1 MIYMYTADTDTDTD
15 TDTEFKPTI
24 FYFEDPCHLTS
35 KFKKIKYIFDNNIQY
50 ISDLI
55 GTDWLYKWTPNV
67 PIFISAQT
75 GRGKN
80 YFIQNTMIPK
90 ILKHNRQR
98 NDDKKILVLS
108 NRIALNHQNKIELAK
123 IIDIYLNNNN
133 FYENTLQK
141 LTDEQINTFNNFGN
155 VLISSYHQLLNNNL
169 LDNNYAF
176 VILDECHFFTQDSLF
191 NADTSKILD
200 AIINKCKNSIRIYL
214 SATLNDVL
222 PIILEKDV
230 FKAFE
235 QSPYEIYINEYN
247 HNEYNLIF
255 SAKKDKVLP
264 FYYDISSINTLINTS
279 KIKFISNNY
288 DSLSVKFFDE
298 QQNEITPYYD
308 NLAIVYDLEPNYNYI
323 KTHLIKNNNDA
334 LIDKISHTHSKDS
347 KWIIFVKSK
356 KEGIILKEKLN
367 QKQISSEFISSES
380 KTKSNTAYQQ
390 IIKECKFDVEVL
402 ISTAVIDNG
411 VNIKDKAVKNIA
423 ISIFDYTSF
432 IQMLGRVRPT
442 EEQEINLYLFDFSI
456 NKIEQ
461 NINKTYNKLLEYLY
475 FDSLSSDKQLEH
487 YINNLNSGSLMT
499 SFKYDSETK
508 EVYHSKFLIDK
519 LLNTI
524 YNLVSFIR
532 NLDSNFKLKESN
544 LHQKNKLIYDLED
557 IGPEKKLSLFQQ
569 KRLLVLKDN
578 IFPKKRELYIEPSI
592 INDTYIEDIFYSIYG
607 YREKESPNKTLNLY
621 DELTTQQ
628 YFYLNRIKFF
638 MEKIIEL
645 NKKLH
650 SFCINLPIKSKN
662 EIDEIK
668 KYRENL
674 IPKIEKYVKLFNH
687 NDLSFDYKDIPYS
700 PIIYQQLLWLEKF
713 ELDSIESSDNPSLTK
728 EKLIEELNQ
737 FAVSKQ
743 EYSEAQTNNA
753 DRNKLLLNKGFL
765 SSDKDNVSIY
775 QKIQELIT
783 NVKGKG
789 DFKTTKKINDFFS
802 KQNIPF
808 EIISEQ
814 ITTDKKT
821 YWIILKLE

>member
-80 YFIQNTMIPK
+80 YFIQNTMIPE
-90 ILKHNRQR
+90 ILKHNRQC
-98 NDDKKILVLS
+98 NDNKKILVLS

-123 IIDIYLNNNN
+123 IIDIYLNNNK
-133 FYENTLQK
+133 FYENTLQR

-169 LDNNYAF
+169 LDDNYAF

-200 AIINKCKNSIRIYL
+200 AIIDKCKDSIRVYL

-222 PIILEKDV
+222 PIILRKDIFRE
-230 FKAFE
+230 FKY
-235 QSPYEIYINEYN
+235 SPYTIYTYEYSPN
-247 HNEYNLIF
+247 YTFDLMHF
-255 SAKKDKVLP
+255 AKNNGVLP
-264 FYYDISSINTLINTS
+264 F
-279 KIKFISNNY
+279 NY
-288 DSLSVKFFDE
+288 DKIWFDCRYSTYISAKFYDE

-308 NLAIVYDLEPNYNYI
+308 NIAVVYDLEPNYSYI

-356 KEGIILKEKLN
+356 KEGETLKEKLY

-432 IQMLGRVRPT
+432 IQMLGRIRPT
-442 EEQEINLYLFDFSI
+442 EGQEINLYLFDFSI

-461 NINKTYNKLLEYLY
+461 NINKTYNELLEHLY

-487 YINNLNSGSLMT
+487 YISNLNSGSLMT
-499 SFKYDSETK
+499 GFKYDSETK
-508 EVYHSKFLIDK
+508 EVYHSMFLIDK

-524 YNLVSFIR
+524 YNLVPFIR
-532 NLDSNFKLKESN
+532 NLDSTFKLKESN
-544 LHQKNKLIYDLED
+544 LYQKNKLIYNLED
-557 IGPEKKLSLFQQ
+557 ISSQERLSLFQQ
-569 KRLLVLKDN
+569 KCLLVLKDN

-592 INDTYIEDIFYSIYG
+592 INDKYIEDIFYSIYG

>member
-1 MIYMYTADTDTDTD
+1 MLN
-15 TDTEFKPTI
+15 TI
-24 FYFEDPCHLTS
+24 LEVHINDPLHLTS
-35 KFKKIKYIFDNNIQY
+35 KFEDIKFIFDDKIKYASN
-50 ISDLI
+50 LI

-67 PIFISAQT
+67 PVFISAQT

-80 YFIQNTMIPK
+80 FFIQNTIVPE
-90 ILKHNRQR
+90 ILKHNRR
-98 NDDKKILVLS
+98 CNDNQKILILS

-123 IIDIYLNNNN
+123 IIDIHSDKNIS
-133 FYENTLQK
+133 YENTLQK
-141 LTDEQINTFNNFGN
+141 LTDEQINSFNNFG
-155 VLISSYHQLLNNNL
+155 VIKVSSYHQLLNNNL
-169 LDNNYAF
+169 LDDEYTF
-176 VILDECHFFTQDSLF
+176 VIIDECHFFTQDSLF

-200 AIINKCKNSIRIYL
+200 AIIDKCKNSIRIYT
-214 SATLNDVL
+214 SATLDDVL
-222 PIILEKDV
+222 PVILKKDIPEK
-230 FKAFE
+230 FE
-235 QSPYEIYINEYN
+235 ENPYKFFCQKPPNLYYKKFLLTNTIPKNILPFSDKINIQSIMINYN
-247 HNEYNLIF
+247 YYMNLI
-255 SAKKDKVLP
+255 K
-264 FYYDISSINTLINTS
+264 FY
-279 KIKFISNNY
+279 
-288 DSLSVKFFDE
+288 DE
-298 QQNEITPYYD
+298 QQNEITPYY
-308 NLAIVYDLEPNYNYI
+308 NYTAIIYDLEPNYSYI
-323 KTHLIKNNNDA
+323 KTHLIKNNDNA

-356 KEGIILKEKLN
+356 KEGETLKEKLN

-461 NINKTYNKLLEYLY
+461 NINKTYNELLEHLY
-475 FDSLSSDKQLEH
+475 FYSLSSDKQLEH
-487 YINNLNSGSLMT
+487 YISNLNSGSLMT
-499 SFKYDSETK
+499 GFKYDSETK
-508 EVYHSKFLIDK
+508 EVYHSMFLIDK

-524 YNLVSFIR
+524 YNLIPFIR

>member
-1 MIYMYTADTDTDTD
+1 MLN
-15 TDTEFKPTI
+15 TI
-24 FYFEDPCHLTS
+24 LEVHINDPLHLTS
-35 KFKKIKYIFDNNIQY
+35 KFEDIKFIFDDKIKYASN
-50 ISDLI
+50 LI

-67 PIFISAQT
+67 PVFISAQT

-80 YFIQNTMIPK
+80 FFIQNTIVPE
-90 ILKHNRQR
+90 ILKHNRR
-98 NDDKKILVLS
+98 CNDNQKILILS

-123 IIDIYLNNNN
+123 IIDIHSDKNIS
-133 FYENTLQK
+133 YENTLQK
-141 LTDEQINTFNNFGN
+141 LTDEQINSFNNFG
-155 VLISSYHQLLNNNL
+155 VIKVSSYHQLLNNNL
-169 LDNNYAF
+169 LDDEYTF
-176 VILDECHFFTQDSLF
+176 VIIDECHFFTQDSLF

-200 AIINKCKNSIRIYL
+200 AIIDKCKNSIRIYT
-214 SATLNDVL
+214 SATLDDVL
-222 PIILEKDV
+222 PVILKKDIPEK
-230 FKAFE
+230 FE
-235 QSPYEIYINEYN
+235 ENPYKFFCQKPPNLYYKKFLLTNTIPKNILPFSDKINIQSIMINYN
-247 HNEYNLIF
+247 YYMNLI
-255 SAKKDKVLP
+255 K
-264 FYYDISSINTLINTS
+264 FY
-279 KIKFISNNY
+279 
-288 DSLSVKFFDE
+288 DE
-298 QQNEITPYYD
+298 QQNEITPYY
-308 NLAIVYDLEPNYNYI
+308 NYTAIIYDLEPNYNYI

-461 NINKTYNKLLEYLY
+461 NINKTYNELLEYLY
-475 FDSLSSDKQLEH
+475 FDSLSSDRQLEH

-524 YNLVSFIR
+524 YNLVPFIR

-737 FAVSKQ
+737 FAISKQ
-743 EYSEAQTNNA
+743 DYSKIQTNNA

-775 QKIQELIT
+775 QKIQEFIT

>member
-1 MIYMYTADTDTDTD
+1 MLN
-15 TDTEFKPTI
+15 TI
-24 FYFEDPCHLTS
+24 LEVHINDPLHLTS
-35 KFKKIKYIFDNNIQY
+35 KFEDIKFIFDDKIKYASN
-50 ISDLI
+50 LI

-67 PIFISAQT
+67 PVFISAQT

-80 YFIQNTMIPK
+80 FFIQNTIVPE
-90 ILKHNRQR
+90 ILKHNRR
-98 NDDKKILVLS
+98 CNDNQKILILS

-123 IIDIYLNNNN
+123 IIDIHSDKNIS
-133 FYENTLQK
+133 YENTLQK
-141 LTDEQINTFNNFGN
+141 LTDEQINSFNNFG
-155 VLISSYHQLLNNNL
+155 VIKVSSYHQLLNNNL
-169 LDNNYAF
+169 LDDEYTF
-176 VILDECHFFTQDSLF
+176 VIIDECHFFTQDSLF

-200 AIINKCKNSIRIYL
+200 AIIDKCKNSIRIYT
-214 SATLNDVL
+214 SATLDDVL
-222 PIILEKDV
+222 PVIFKKDIPEKFEENPYKFFCQKPPNLYYKKFLLTNTIPKNILPFSDKINI
-230 FKAFE
+230 
-235 QSPYEIYINEYN
+235 QSIMINYN
-247 HNEYNLIF
+247 YYMNLI
-255 SAKKDKVLP
+255 K
-264 FYYDISSINTLINTS
+264 FY
-279 KIKFISNNY
+279 
-288 DSLSVKFFDE
+288 DE
-298 QQNEITPYYD
+298 QQNEITPYY
-308 NLAIVYDLEPNYNYI
+308 NYTAIIYDLEPNYSYI
-323 KTHLIKNNNDA
+323 KTHLIKNNDNA
-334 LIDKISHTHSKDS
+334 LVDKISHTHNKDS

-356 KEGIILKEKLN
+356 KEGKALKEKLN

-380 KTKSNTAYQQ
+380 KTESNTAYQQ
-390 IIKECKFDVEVL
+390 IIKESKFDVEVL

-423 ISIFDYTSF
+423 ISVFDYTSF

-461 NINKTYNKLLEYLY
+461 NINKTYNELLEYLY
-475 FDSLSSDKQLEH
+475 FDSLSSDRQLEH

-524 YNLVSFIR
+524 YNLVPFIR

>member
-1 MIYMYTADTDTDTD
+1 MIETSPVTDADID
-15 TDTEFKPTI
+15 EFGPTP
-24 FYFEDPCHLTS
+24 FYIEDPCHLTS

-80 YFIQNTMIPK
+80 YFIQNTMIPE
-90 ILKHNRQR
+90 ILKHNRQC
-98 NDDKKILVLS
+98 NDNKKILVLS

-123 IIDIYLNNNN
+123 IIDIYLNNNK
-133 FYENTLQK
+133 FYENTLQR
-141 LTDEQINTFNNFGN
+141 LTDEQINTFDNFGN
-155 VLISSYHQLLNNNL
+155 VLISSYHQLVNNNL
-169 LDNNYAF
+169 LDDNYAF
-176 VILDECHFFTQDSLF
+176 VILDECHFFSQDSLF

-200 AIINKCKNSIRIYL
+200 AIINKCKDSIRVYL

-222 PIILEKDV
+222 PIILRKDISRE
-230 FKAFE
+230 FKY
-235 QSPYEIYINEYN
+235 SPYTIYTYEYSPN
-247 HNEYNLIF
+247 YTFDLMHF
-255 SAKKDKVLP
+255 AKNNGVLP
-264 FYYDISSINTLINTS
+264 F
-279 KIKFISNNY
+279 NY
-288 DSLSVKFFDE
+288 DKIWFDCRYSTYISAKFYDE

-308 NLAIVYDLEPNYNYI
+308 NIAVVYDLEPNYSYI

-356 KEGIILKEKLN
+356 KEGETLKEKLN

-432 IQMLGRVRPT
+432 IQMLGRIRPT
-442 EEQEINLYLFDFSI
+442 EGQEINLYLFDFSI

-461 NINKTYNKLLEYLY
+461 NINKTYNELLEHLY

-487 YINNLNSGSLMT
+487 YISNLNSGALMT
-499 SFKYDSETK
+499 GFNYDPKTK
-508 EVYHSKFLIDK
+508 KAYHSNFLTYK
-519 LLNTI
+519 LLSVI
-524 YNLVSFIR
+524 YNLVPFIR
-532 NLDSNFKLKESN
+532 NLDSRFKLKESN
-544 LHQKNKLIYDLED
+544 LYQKNKLIYDLED
-557 IGPEKKLSLFQQ
+557 ISSQERLSLFQQ
-569 KRLLVLKDN
+569 KCLLVLKDI

-592 INDTYIEDIFYSIYG
+592 INDKYIEDIFYNIYG
-607 YREKESPNKTLNLY
+607 YGEKESLNKTLNLY

-628 YFYLNRIKFF
+628 YFYLDRIKFF

-650 SFCINLPIKSKN
+650 SFCINLPIKNKN
-662 EIDEIK
+662 KIDEIK
-668 KYRENL
+668 KYRANL
-674 IPKIEKYVKLFNH
+674 ISKIEKYVQLFNH
-687 NDLSFDYKDIPYS
+687 NDLSFDYKDISCS
-700 PIIYQQLLWLEKF
+700 PIIYRQLLWLEKF
-713 ELDSIESSDNPSLTK
+713 ELDSTESANNQTLTK
-728 EKLIEELNQ
+728 EKLIGELNS
-737 FAVSKQ
+737 FAISKQ
-743 EYSEAQTNNA
+743 EYSETKTDNA
-753 DRNKLLLNKGFL
+753 ARNDLLTNKGFP
-765 SSDKDNVSIY
+765 SNDKDNEPIY
-775 QKIQELIT
+775 QKIQELIS
-783 NVKGKG
+783 NIKGKG

-802 KQNIPF
+802 EQHIPF
-808 EIISEQ
+808 EIISAQ
-814 ITTDKKT
+814 TTTNKKT
-821 YWIILKLE
+821 YWLILKLK

>member
-1 MIYMYTADTDTDTD
+1 MLN
-15 TDTEFKPTI
+15 TI
-24 FYFEDPCHLTS
+24 LEVHINDPLHLTS
-35 KFKKIKYIFDNNIQY
+35 KFEDIKFIFDDKIKYASN
-50 ISDLI
+50 LI

-67 PIFISAQT
+67 PVFISAQT

-80 YFIQNTMIPK
+80 FFIQNTIVPE
-90 ILKHNRQR
+90 ILKHNRR
-98 NDDKKILVLS
+98 CNDNQKILILS

-123 IIDIYLNNNN
+123 IIDIHSDKNIS
-133 FYENTLQK
+133 YENTLQK
-141 LTDEQINTFNNFGN
+141 LTDEQINSFNNFG
-155 VLISSYHQLLNNNL
+155 VIKVSSYHQLLNNNL
-169 LDNNYAF
+169 LDDEYTF
-176 VILDECHFFTQDSLF
+176 VIIDECHFFTQDSLF

-200 AIINKCKNSIRIYL
+200 AIIDKCKNSIRIYT
-214 SATLNDVL
+214 SATLDDVL
-222 PIILEKDV
+222 PVIFKKDIPEKFEENPYKFFCQKPPNLYYKKFLLTNTIPKNILPFSDKINI
-230 FKAFE
+230 
-235 QSPYEIYINEYN
+235 QSIMINYN
-247 HNEYNLIF
+247 YYMNLI
-255 SAKKDKVLP
+255 K
-264 FYYDISSINTLINTS
+264 FY
-279 KIKFISNNY
+279 
-288 DSLSVKFFDE
+288 DE
-298 QQNEITPYYD
+298 QQNEITPYY
-308 NLAIVYDLEPNYNYI
+308 NYTAIIYDLEPNYSYI
-323 KTHLIKNNNDA
+323 KTHLIKNNDNA
-334 LIDKISHTHSKDS
+334 LVDKISHTHNKDS

-356 KEGIILKEKLN
+356 KEGKALKEKLN

-380 KTKSNTAYQQ
+380 KTESNTAYQQ
-390 IIKECKFDVEVL
+390 IIKESKFDVEVL

-461 NINKTYNKLLEYLY
+461 NINKTYNELLEYLY
-475 FDSLSSDKQLEH
+475 FDSLSSDRQLEH

-524 YNLVSFIR
+524 YNLVPFIR

-821 YWIILKLE
+821 YWLILKL

>member
-1 MIYMYTADTDTDTD
+1 MVYMYPPDEDS
-15 TDTEFKPTI
+15 EFGPTP

-80 YFIQNTMIPK
+80 YFIQNTMIPE
-90 ILKHNRQR
+90 ILKHNRQC
-98 NDDKKILVLS
+98 NDNKKILVLS

-123 IIDIYLNNNN
+123 IIDIYLNNNK
-133 FYENTLQK
+133 FYENTLQR

-169 LDNNYAF
+169 LDDNYAF

-200 AIINKCKNSIRIYL
+200 AIIDKCKDSIRVYL

-222 PIILEKDV
+222 PIILRKDIFRE
-230 FKAFE
+230 FKY
-235 QSPYEIYINEYN
+235 SPYTIYTYEYSPN
-247 HNEYNLIF
+247 YTFDLMHF
-255 SAKKDKVLP
+255 AKNNGVLP
-264 FYYDISSINTLINTS
+264 F
-279 KIKFISNNY
+279 NY
-288 DSLSVKFFDE
+288 DKIWFDCRYSTYISAKFYDE

-308 NLAIVYDLEPNYNYI
+308 NIAVVYDLEPNYSYI

-356 KEGIILKEKLN
+356 KEGETLKEKLN

-423 ISIFDYTSF
+423 ISIFNYTSF
-432 IQMLGRVRPT
+432 IQMLGRIRPT
-442 EEQEINLYLFDFSI
+442 EGQEINLYLFDFSI

-461 NINKTYNKLLEYLY
+461 NINKTYNELLEHLY

-487 YINNLNSGSLMT
+487 YISNLNSGSLMT
-499 SFKYDSETK
+499 GFKYDSETK
-508 EVYHSKFLIDK
+508 EVYHSMFLIDK

-524 YNLVSFIR
+524 YNLVPFIR
-532 NLDSNFKLKESN
+532 NLDSTFKLKESN
-544 LHQKNKLIYDLED
+544 LYQKNKLIYNLED
-557 IGPEKKLSLFQQ
+557 ISSQERLSLFQQ
-569 KRLLVLKDN
+569 KCLLVLKDN

-592 INDTYIEDIFYSIYG
+592 INDKYIEDIFYSIYG
-607 YREKESPNKTLNLY
+607 YREQESLNKMLNLY

-650 SFCINLPIKSKN
+650 SFCINLPIKNKN

-668 KYRENL
+668 KYKANL

-687 NDLSFDYKDIPYS
+687 NDLSFDYRDIPYS
-700 PIIYQQLLWLEKF
+700 PIIYRQLLWLEKF
-713 ELDSIESSDNPSLTK
+713 ELDSTESANNQTLTK
-728 EKLIEELNQ
+728 EKLIEELNS
-737 FAVSKQ
+737 FAISKQ
-743 EYSEAQTNNA
+743 EYDETKTDNA
-753 DRNKLLLNKGFL
+753 ARNDLLLNKGFP
-765 SSDKDNVSIY
+765 SNDKDNEPIY

-783 NVKGKG
+783 NIKGKG

-802 KQNIPF
+802 EQHIPF
-808 EIISEQ
+808 EIISAQ
-814 ITTDKKT
+814 TTTNKKT
-821 YWIILKLE
+821 YWLILKL

>member
-1 MIYMYTADTDTDTD
+1 MIYMYPPNEDS
-15 TDTEFKPTI
+15 EFKPTI
-24 FYFEDPCHLTS
+24 FYFEDPYHLTS
-35 KFKKIKYIFDNNIQY
+35 KFKEIKYIFDNNIQY

-80 YFIQNTMIPK
+80 YFIQNTMIPE
-90 ILKHNRQR
+90 ILKHNRQC
-98 NDDKKILVLS
+98 NDNQKILVLS

-123 IIDIYLNNNN
+123 IIDIYLNNNK
-133 FYENTLQK
+133 FYENTLQR

-169 LDNNYAF
+169 LDDDYAF
-176 VILDECHFFTQDSLF
+176 VIIDECHFFTQDSLF

-200 AIINKCKNSIRIYL
+200 AIIDKCKNSIRIYL

-222 PIILEKDV
+222 PIILEKDI
-230 FKAFE
+230 FKKFKY
-235 QSPYEIYINEYN
+235 SPYEIYIDEYAPYLN
-247 HNEYNLIF
+247 NAYNLI
-255 SAKKDKVLP
+255 SLAKQNSVLP
-264 FYYDISSINTLINTS
+264 FYYNIPSFNTLINTS
-279 KIKFISNNY
+279 KIKFISNNCG
-288 DSLSVKFFDE
+288 SLSVKFFDK

-356 KEGIILKEKLN
+356 KEGETLKEKLN

-432 IQMLGRVRPT
+432 IQMLGRIRPT
-442 EEQEINLYLFDFSI
+442 EGQEINLYLFDFSI

-461 NINKTYNKLLEYLY
+461 NINKTYNELLEHLY

-487 YINNLNSGSLMT
+487 YISNLNSGALMT
-499 SFKYDSETK
+499 GFNYDPKTK
-508 EVYHSKFLIDK
+508 KAYHSNFLTYK
-519 LLNTI
+519 LLSVI
-524 YNLVSFIR
+524 YNLVPFIR
-532 NLDSNFKLKESN
+532 NLDSRFKLKESN
-544 LHQKNKLIYDLED
+544 LYQKNKLIYDLED
-557 IGPEKKLSLFQQ
+557 ISSQERLSLFQQ
-569 KRLLVLKDN
+569 KCLLVLKDN

-592 INDTYIEDIFYSIYG
+592 INDKYIEDIFYNIYSYG
-607 YREKESPNKTLNLY
+607 EKESLNKTLNLY

-628 YFYLNRIKFF
+628 YFYLDRIKFF

-650 SFCINLPIKSKN
+650 SFCINLPIKNKN
-662 EIDEIK
+662 KIDEIK
-668 KYRENL
+668 KYRANL
-674 IPKIEKYVKLFNH
+674 ISKIEKYVQLFNH
-687 NDLSFDYKDIPYS
+687 NDLSFDYKDISCS
-700 PIIYQQLLWLEKF
+700 PIIYRQLLWLEKF
-713 ELDSIESSDNPSLTK
+713 ELDSTESANNQTLTK
-728 EKLIEELNQ
+728 EKLIEELNS
-737 FAVSKQ
+737 FAISKQ
-743 EYSEAQTNNA
+743 EYSETKTDNA
-753 DRNKLLLNKGFL
+753 ARNDLLTNKGFP
-765 SSDKDNVSIY
+765 SNDKDNEPIY

-783 NVKGKG
+783 NIKGKG

-802 KQNIPF
+802 EQHIPF
-808 EIISEQ
+808 EIISAQ
-814 ITTDKKT
+814 TTTNKKT
-821 YWIILKLE
+821 YWLILKLE